1 MNKKTIWITGGS
13 TGIGKALAIKFSSKG
28 WNVAVSARR
37 VELLNELCNQY
48 ENITAFPLDVTHKE
62 NCFEVFNEIK
72 NKFLTFI
79 SFLLVT
85 FGASVI
91 GSLATINYKEPW
103 YSLLNKPT
111 FNPPDWVFGP
121 VWTTLYLMMT
131 LAIWLFWH
139 SNNRN
144 KNTVYVY
151 LIHLVFNTTWS
162 VVFFVFHN
170 MVLALFILILLIGLI
185 INLILRFKRVNVV
198 SSYLMIPYLLWCSF
212 ALFLNINLIMIN

>member
-1 MNKKTIWITGGS
+1 M
-13 TGIGKALAIKFSSKG
+13 F
-28 WNVAVSARR
+28 
-37 VELLNELCNQY
+37 
-48 ENITAFPLDVTHKE
+48 
-62 NCFEVFNEIK
+62 K

-85 FGASVI
+85 FGASAI

-111 FNPPDWVFGP
+111 FNPPDWIFGP

-170 MVLALFILILLIGLI
+170 MILALFILILLIGLI

-212 ALFLNINLIMIN
+212 ALILNTNLIMLN